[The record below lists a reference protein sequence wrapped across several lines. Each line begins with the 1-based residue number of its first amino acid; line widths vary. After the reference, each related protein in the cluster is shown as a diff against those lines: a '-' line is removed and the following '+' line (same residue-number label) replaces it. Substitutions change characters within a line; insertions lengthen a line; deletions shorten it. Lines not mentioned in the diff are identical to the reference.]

1 MHVTEMK
8 LRLLGRTATT
18 DVVDGLHRV
27 NGEYSL
33 PSARLLPSMFQDTHL
48 TWSLDWIMAAEDGL
62 NVDKD
67 FEILGV
73 LDGVIASV
81 CCSDTLDM
89 FQANALQSS
98 EAVARKRPSGLQLR
112 PLTTPSCPLSKPSC
126 CSNGAVSL
134 VNDIGRGKNETLSE
148 TSMRFSL
155 VPGMTHGLS

>member
-1 MHVTEMK
+1 M
-8 LRLLGRTATT
+8 
-18 DVVDGLHRV
+18 DGLHRV
-27 NGEYSL
+27 NGEHVP
-33 PSARLLPSMFQDTHL
+33 PSARLLPSMFQDTYL
-48 TWSLDWIMAAEDGL
+48 TRLSDRIVAAEDGL

-67 FEILGV
+67 SEILGV
-73 LDGVIASV
+73 LDGVISSV
-81 CCSDTLDM
+81 CSSETPDM
-89 FQANALQSS
+89 FQTNALRSS